1 LSKRAPALVTSA
13 PHNHSWQAYAGT
25 SLISTETSKT
35 NSKNMFELFL
45 RVQPSEKNE
54 DPHNRLS
61 KKFPGARISLWC
73 NDHTDIL
80 EIESDGLDSFQEL
93 QKELELYSTRHK
105 SKIIGKTLCQDK
117 FQLIARTCMCGPQ
130 DGITVGSVVRA
141 NNFLQMP
148 PPVFFGGWEYHRL
161 VGFEDNDVRRLLKG
175 LDKVGKTEIL
185 HKGTTDGTTDKAF
198 LLSLGSLF
206 GNLTEKQ
213 MKAMLAAVEGGYYE
227 IPKRT
232 TADELASKLGQP
244 RSTLEEHIRKAESK
258 VVLAMA
264 PYMMLYARVP
274 ESPFTSKTRAA
285 GDTVGARFMKQLA
298 VQVVEKTR
306 NN

>member
-1 LSKRAPALVTSA
+1 
-13 PHNHSWQAYAGT
+13 
-25 SLISTETSKT
+25 
-35 NSKNMFELFL
+35 MFEVFL
-45 RVQPSEKNE
+45 RVQPDEKNE

-73 NDHTDIL
+73 NDHTDVL
-80 EIESDGLDSFQEL
+80 EIESDGLDAFQEM
-93 QKELELYSTRHK
+93 QKELAYYSK
-105 SKIIGKTLCQDK
+105 CYESKIIAKTLCQDK
-117 FQLIARTCMCGPQ
+117 FQLVARTCICGSEK
-130 DGITVGSVVRA
+130 GTSVGSVVRA

-161 VGFEDNDVRRLLKG
+161 VGFEDIDVKGLLNG
-175 LDKVGKTEIL
+175 LDKIGKTEVL
-185 HKGTTDGTTDKAF
+185 HKGTAKGMTDDAF

-206 GNLTEKQ
+206 GHLTEKQ
-213 MKAMLAAVEGGYYE
+213 MKSLLAAIENGYYE

-232 TADELASKLGQP
+232 TADELATKLGQP

-258 VVLAMA
+258 IVLAMA
-264 PYMMLYARVP
+264 PYMMMYARVP

-285 GDTVGARFMKQLA
+285 GDTVGARLLKQMA
-298 VQVVEKTR
+298 IQTVAKTR

>member
-1 LSKRAPALVTSA
+1 
-13 PHNHSWQAYAGT
+13 
-25 SLISTETSKT
+25 
-35 NSKNMFELFL
+35 MFELFL
-45 RVQPSEKNE
+45 RVQPHEKNE
-54 DPHNRLS
+54 DPHNLLS

-80 EIESDGLDSFQEL
+80 EIESNGLDSFQEI
-93 QKELELYSTRHK
+93 QKELALYSTRYK

-117 FQLIARTCMCGPQ
+117 FQLVARACICGPA

-141 NNFLQMP
+141 NNFLQIP

-161 VGFEDNDVRRLLKG
+161 VGFEDNDVRSLLKG
-175 LDKVGKTEIL
+175 LDKVGKIEIL
-185 HKGTTDGTTDKAF
+185 HKGKTDGTTDKAF

-213 MKAMLAAVEGGYYE
+213 MKALLAAVEGGYYE
-227 IPKRT
+227 IPKRI
-232 TADELASKLGQP
+232 TADDLASKLGQP

-264 PYMMLYARVP
+264 PYMMMYARVP

-298 VQVVEKTR
+298 VQTVEKSK

>member
-1 LSKRAPALVTSA
+1 
-13 PHNHSWQAYAGT
+13 
-25 SLISTETSKT
+25 
-35 NSKNMFELFL
+35 MFELFL

-54 DPHNRLS
+54 DAHNRLS

-80 EIESDGLDSFQEL
+80 EIESDGLESFQEL
-93 QKELELYSTRHK
+93 QKEIELYSTKYK
-105 SKIIGKTLCQDK
+105 SKIIDKTLCQDK
-117 FQLIARTCMCGPQ
+117 FQLVARTCMCGPAE
-130 DGITVGSVVRA
+130 GITVGSVARA

-161 VGFEDNDVRRLLKG
+161 VGFDDNDVRGLMKG

-185 HKGTTDGTTDKAF
+185 RKGNTDGTTDKAF

-213 MKAMLAAVEGGYYE
+213 MKALLAAVQGGYYE
-227 IPKRT
+227 IPKRI
-232 TADELASKLGQP
+232 TADDLAIKLGQP

-264 PYMMLYARVP
+264 PYMMMYARVP

-298 VQVVEKTR
+298 VQAVGKTK

>member
-1 LSKRAPALVTSA
+1 
-13 PHNHSWQAYAGT
+13 
-25 SLISTETSKT
+25 
-35 NSKNMFELFL
+35 MFEVFL
-45 RVQPSEKNE
+45 RVQPTERNE

-73 NDHTDIL
+73 NGHTDIL
-80 EIESDGLDSFQEL
+80 EIESDGLDSFQEI
-93 QKELELYSTRHK
+93 QKEIAEYSTKYK

-117 FQLIARTCMCGPQ
+117 FQLIARTCLCGSG
-130 DGITVGSVVRA
+130 DGITVGSVARE
-141 NNFLQMP
+141 NNFLRMP
-148 PPVFFGGWEYHRL
+148 PPVFFGGWEFHRL
-161 VGFEDNDVRRLLKG
+161 VGFDDNDVRGLLKG

-213 MKAMLAAVEGGYYE
+213 MKALLAAVESGYYE

-232 TADELASKLGQP
+232 TAGELASRLGQP

-258 VVLAMA
+258 VVLAMT
-264 PYMMLYARVP
+264 PYMMMYARVP

-285 GDTVGARFMKQLA
+285 GDTFGARFMKQLA
-298 VQVVEKTR
+298 VQAVAKTK

>member
-1 LSKRAPALVTSA
+1 
-13 PHNHSWQAYAGT
+13 
-25 SLISTETSKT
+25 
-35 NSKNMFELFL
+35 MFELFL
-45 RVQPSEKNE
+45 RIQPDERNE

-61 KKFPGARISLWC
+61 KKFPGARIALWC

-80 EIESDGLDSFQEL
+80 EIESDGLDSFQEM
-93 QKELELYSTRHK
+93 QKELIYYSK
-105 SKIIGKTLCQDK
+105 EYQSKIIAKTLCQDK
-117 FQLIARTCMCGPQ
+117 FQMVVRTCICGVGQ
-130 DGITVGSVVRA
+130 GTSVGSIVRA

-161 VGFEDNDVRRLLKG
+161 VGFEDNDVRGLLKG
-175 LDKVGKTEIL
+175 LDKVGKTEVL
-185 HKGTTDGTTDKAF
+185 HKGSAEGMTDDAF
-198 LLSLGSLF
+198 LLSLSSLF

-213 MKAMLAAVEGGYYE
+213 MKALLAAIEGGYYE

-232 TADELASKLGQP
+232 TADELAGKLGTP

-258 VVLAMA
+258 IVLAMA
-264 PYMMLYARVP
+264 PYMMMYARVP

-285 GDTVGARFMKQLA
+285 TDPVGTRFLKQLA
-298 VQVVEKTR
+298 VQTAAKTR

>member
-1 LSKRAPALVTSA
+1 
-13 PHNHSWQAYAGT
+13 
-25 SLISTETSKT
+25 
-35 NSKNMFELFL
+35 MFELFL
-45 RVQPSEKNE
+45 RVQPTEKNE

-61 KKFPGARISLWC
+61 KKFPGARMSLWC

-80 EIESDGLDSFQEL
+80 EIEANGLDAFEEI
-93 QKELELYSTRHK
+93 QKELAFYSTHYK

-117 FQLIARTCMCGPQ
+117 FQLVARTCICGPA

-141 NNFLQMP
+141 NNLLQIP

-161 VGFEDNDVRRLLKG
+161 IGFEDQDVKGLLKG

-185 HKGTTDGTTDKAF
+185 HKGTTEGTTDKTF

-213 MKAMLAAVEGGYYE
+213 MKALLAAIESGYYE

-232 TADELASKLGQP
+232 TADELAVKLGQP

-264 PYMMLYARVP
+264 PYMMMYARVP

-298 VQVVEKTR
+298 VQTLGKSK

>member
-1 LSKRAPALVTSA
+1 L
-13 PHNHSWQAYAGT
+13 
-25 SLISTETSKT
+25 
-35 NSKNMFELFL
+35 FELFL
-45 RVQPSEKNE
+45 RFQPDEKNE

-80 EIESDGLDSFQEL
+80 EIESDGLDSFQEM
-93 QKELELYSTRHK
+93 QKELAYYSK
-105 SKIIGKTLCQDK
+105 CYQSKIIAKTLCQDK
-117 FQLIARTCMCGPQ
+117 FQLVARTCICGSQ
-130 DGITVGSVVRA
+130 GSANVGSIVRT

-148 PPVFFGGWEYHRL
+148 PPVFYGGWEYHRL
-161 VGFEDNDVRRLLKG
+161 VGFEDNDVKGLLKG
-175 LDKVGKTEIL
+175 LDKVGKTEVL
-185 HKGTTDGTTDKAF
+185 HKGTADGITDDAF

-206 GNLTEKQ
+206 GHLTEKQ
-213 MKAMLAAVEGGYYE
+213 MKALLVAIENGYYE

-232 TADELASKLGQP
+232 TADELAGKLGQP

-258 VVLAMA
+258 LVLAMA
-264 PYMMLYARVP
+264 PYMMMYARVP

-285 GDTVGARFMKQLA
+285 GDTVGTRFLKQIA
-298 VQVVEKTR
+298 VRTVETSR

>member
-1 LSKRAPALVTSA
+1 
-13 PHNHSWQAYAGT
+13 
-25 SLISTETSKT
+25 
-35 NSKNMFELFL
+35 MFELFL
-45 RVQPSEKNE
+45 RVQPTEKNE
-54 DPHNRLS
+54 DPHNKLS

-80 EIESDGLDSFQEL
+80 EIESDGLDSFQEI
-93 QKELELYSTRHK
+93 QKELAFYSTHYK
-105 SKIIGKTLCQDK
+105 SRIIGKTLCQDK
-117 FQLIARTCMCGPQ
+117 FQLVARTCICGAD
-130 DGITVGSVVRA
+130 DGVSVGSVARA

-161 VGFEDNDVRRLLKG
+161 VGFDDNDVRGLMKG

-213 MKAMLAAVEGGYYE
+213 MKALLYAVENGYYE
-227 IPKRT
+227 IPKRI
-232 TADELASKLGQP
+232 TADDLAEKLGQP

-264 PYMMLYARVP
+264 PYMMMYARVP

-298 VQVVEKTR
+298 VQAVEKSR

>member
-1 LSKRAPALVTSA
+1 
-13 PHNHSWQAYAGT
+13 
-25 SLISTETSKT
+25 
-35 NSKNMFELFL
+35 MFELFL
-45 RVQPSEKNE
+45 RVQPDEKNM
-54 DPHNRLS
+54 DPHNLLS

-80 EIESDGLDSFQEL
+80 EIESNGLDSFQEI
-93 QKELELYSTRHK
+93 QKELTFYSTKYK
-105 SKIIGKTLCQDK
+105 SKIIDKTLCKDK
-117 FQLIARTCMCGPQ
+117 FQLVARACLCGPSS
-130 DGITVGSVVRA
+130 GINVGTVVRA
-141 NNFLQMP
+141 NNFLQIP

-161 VGFEDNDVRRLLKG
+161 VGFEDNDVRGLLKG

-185 HKGTTDGTTDKAF
+185 HKGETDGTTDKAF

-213 MKAMLAAVEGGYYE
+213 MKALLAAIEGGYYE
-227 IPKRT
+227 IPKRI
-232 TADELASKLGQP
+232 TADELATKLGQP
-244 RSTLEEHIRKAESK
+244 RSTLEEHIRKGESK

-264 PYMMLYARVP
+264 PYMMMYARVP

-298 VQVVEKTR
+298 VQTVGRSK

>member
-1 LSKRAPALVTSA
+1 
-13 PHNHSWQAYAGT
+13 
-25 SLISTETSKT
+25 
-35 NSKNMFELFL
+35 MFELSL
-45 RVQPSEKNE
+45 RVQPTEKNE

-80 EIESDGLDSFQEL
+80 EIEANGLDSFQEI
-93 QKELELYSTRHK
+93 QKELAFYSTHYK

-117 FQLIARTCMCGPQ
+117 FQLVARTCMCGPA
-130 DGITVGSVVRA
+130 GGATVGSVARA
-141 NNFLQMP
+141 NNFLQIP
-148 PPVFFGGWEYHRL
+148 PPVLFGGWEYHRL
-161 VGFEDNDVRRLLKG
+161 IGFEDNDVRSLLKG

-185 HKGTTDGTTDKAF
+185 HKGTTDGTTDQTF

-213 MKAMLAAVEGGYYE
+213 MKALLAAVESGYYE

-232 TADELASKLGQP
+232 TADELATKLGQP

-264 PYMMLYARVP
+264 PYMMMYARVP

-298 VQVVEKTR
+298 VQTLVKSK

>member
-1 LSKRAPALVTSA
+1 
-13 PHNHSWQAYAGT
+13 
-25 SLISTETSKT
+25 
-35 NSKNMFELFL
+35 MFEIFL
-45 RVQPSEKNE
+45 RVQPTEKNE

-80 EIESDGLDSFQEL
+80 EIESDGLDSFQEI
-93 QKELELYSTRHK
+93 QKELAYYSTHYK

-117 FQLIARTCMCGPQ
+117 FQLIARTCICGP
-130 DGITVGSVVRA
+130 DGGVTVGSVVRA

-161 VGFEDNDVRRLLKG
+161 VGFEDNDVRGLLKG

-213 MKAMLAAVEGGYYE
+213 MKAMLSAVESGYYE

-232 TADELASKLGQP
+232 TADELAAKLGQP

-264 PYMMLYARVP
+264 PYMMMYARVP

-298 VQVVEKTR
+298 VQTVEKSR